1 MGTTNSEDS
10 KERDELYHDDLTNI
24 AWSDQESIYSPKIT
38 MDDDHKNDKINYKPR
53 RPPIKH
59 KKNNHHKKMD
69 KMENEWEIISNLK
82 DGMMFICSNETFSEC
97 MEIKLLGLPK

>member
-59 KKNNHHKKMD
+59 KKNNI
-69 KMENEWEIISNLK
+69 EIISNLK
-82 DGMMFICSNETFSEC
+82 DGIMFICSNETFSEC
-97 MEIKLLGLPK
+97 MEIKLLGLPKQYLRL